1 MGQWTWEDQQEIAH
15 ALDIPPERTRV
26 FYPAIDGAF
35 GGREDMSI
43 QIVLAL
49 AGFGLTRS
57 FLVAVVLY
65 WYVGMM
71 RSIRWPLASTWFNQ
85 RIDDPQVRA
94 TMFSVRGQVDAVGQ
108 ITSGPVVGMIGNA
121 SIRAA
126 LVASAAILSPVLPL
140 YWIAIRRDE

>member
-1 MGQWTWEDQQEIAH
+1 M
-15 ALDIPPERTRV
+15 ER
-26 FYPAIDGAF
+26 
-35 GGREDMSI
+35 GG
-43 QIVLAL
+43 IVLAL

-57 FLVAVVLY
+57 FWVAVVLY
-65 WYVGMM
+65 WAVGVM
-71 RSIRWPLASTWFNQ
+71 RGIHGPLASTWFNQ

-108 ITSGPVVGMIGNA
+108 ITSGPVMGMIGNV

-140 YWIAIRRDE
+140 YWITIRRNERG

>member
-15 ALDIPPERTRV
+15 ALDIPPERVRV
-26 FYPAIDGAF
+26 FYPAIGGAF

-65 WYVGMM
+65 W
-71 RSIRWPLASTWFNQ
+71 
-85 RIDDPQVRA
+85 
-94 TMFSVRGQVDAVGQ
+94 
-108 ITSGPVVGMIGNA
+108 
-121 SIRAA
+121 
-126 LVASAAILSPVLPL
+126 
-140 YWIAIRRDE
+140 